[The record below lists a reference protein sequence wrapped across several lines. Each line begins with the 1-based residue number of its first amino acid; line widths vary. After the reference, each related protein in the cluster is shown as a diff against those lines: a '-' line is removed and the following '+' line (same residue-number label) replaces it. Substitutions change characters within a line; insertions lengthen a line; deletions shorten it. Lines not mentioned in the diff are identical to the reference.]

1 MSLTG
6 TWWICCGGPVEKES
20 VFIVSTGV
28 SLHNELTR
36 AASLLKFMA
45 QHANIPFLALD

>member
-1 MSLTG
+1 MVDLLWRPSRER
-6 TWWICCGGPVEKES
+6 IS

-28 SLHNELTR
+28 SLYNELTR
-36 AASLLKFMA
+36 AASLLKFVA